1 MIAHSIVAFC
11 RHARK
16 QNQNPFINSCYND
29 IYFDNILIKRAVMS
43 KLSLIVDLRWCLDEL
58 LKEGRIDQKSY
69 NLVITSRNDPTLHPI
84 QNIARFNL
92 TSLLDRQILTLDKL
106 NAWLANKA
114 GMDVVRIDPLKVDV
128 PSITDVMSF
137 EYAKNQHI
145 LPIAITDTNVVI
157 GTDQPFYHDWHANIS
172 HIVRPK
178 TIKTVYLS
186 PEQINRYRAEFYQV
200 TKAIAGADIAQKRAS
215 ADVTNVEALL
225 QLGDNSNPD
234 ANDQHIVKVVDW
246 LLQYAFEQQAS
257 DIHLEPRREMGK
269 VRFRIDGVL
278 HTVYEMPVAIL
289 TAVTA
294 RIKIL
299 GRLNVAEK
307 RKPQDGRLKT
317 RTPKGLETE
326 LRLSTLPTAFG
337 EKLVMRVFDPEV
349 LVRTFAQL
357 GLTGKQLETWHTL
370 TKHSH
375 GIILVTGPTGSGKTT
390 TLYSTLKQLATEQ
403 VNVCT
408 IEDPIEMIEPSFNQ
422 MQINTAIDLHFA
434 DGIRS
439 LMRQDPD
446 IIMVGEIRDNETADM
461 AVQASLTGH
470 LVLSTLH
477 TNDAPSALTRLH
489 DLGVQPFLTSAT
501 ILGIVAQRLVRTLCP
516 YCKSAQKIEE
526 NSPLADEWR
535 GLVAPWRAP
544 VPSKIY
550 VPVGCDKCRNTG
562 YKGRIGLYEILPL
575 SNALKKLIAKDASL
589 DDLKRQAHSEGVLPL
604 RIEGAKRV
612 AEGVTT
618 LEEVLRVVP
627 LN

>member
-1 MIAHSIVAFC
+1 MFSFV
-11 RHARK
+11 
-16 QNQNPFINSCYND
+16 
-29 IYFDNILIKRAVMS
+29 
-43 KLSLIVDLRWCLDEL
+43 VDLRWCLDEL
-58 LKEGRIDQKSY
+58 LKENRIDQKSY
-69 NLVITSRNDPTLHPI
+69 NLVMTSRKDPNLHPVPVI
-84 QNIARFNL
+84 GGFRLPDL
-92 TSLLDRQILTLDKL
+92 TDATKPLTVDRL
-106 NAWLANKA
+106 NEWLANKA
-114 GMDVVRIDPLKVDV
+114 KKPFVKIDPLKLDV
-128 PSITDVMSF
+128 PSITKIMSY
-137 EYAKNQHI
+137 EYAKTQHI
-145 LPIAITDTNVVI
+145 LPIEVRDDVVVMA
-157 GTDQPFYHDWHANIS
+157 TDQPFYTDWHDNIRQ
-172 HIVRPK
+172 IIRPK
-178 TIKTVYLS
+178 EFTIVYIS
-186 PEQINRYRAEFYQV
+186 PEQIGRYRTEFYQV
-200 TKAIAGADIAQKRAS
+200 TRAIAGADIAQKKAS

-246 LLQYAFEQQAS
+246 LLQYAFDQRAS
-257 DIHLEPRREMGK
+257 DIHLEPRRDTGK

-278 HTVYEMPVAIL
+278 HTVYEMPSAIM

-349 LVRTFAQL
+349 LVRSFAQL
-357 GLTGKQLETWHTL
+357 GLQDKQLATWNEL
-370 TKHSH
+370 TSH
-375 GIILVTGPTGSGKTT
+375 PNGIILVTGPTGSGKTT
-390 TLYSTLKQLATEQ
+390 TLYSTLKQLATES

-422 MQINTAIDLHFA
+422 MQINTSIDLHFA

-446 IIMVGEIRDNETADM
+446 IIMVGEIRDGETADM

-477 TNDAPSALTRLH
+477 TNDAPSSITRLH

-501 ILGIVAQRLVRTLCP
+501 ILGVMAQRLVRTLCP
-516 YCKSAQKIEE
+516 HCKKSEE
-526 NSPLADEWR
+526 VVEGSPLALQWR
-535 GLVAPWRAP
+535 ELVAPWNANP
-544 VPSKIY
+544 PKELY
-550 VPVGCDKCRNTG
+550 HPVGCDECRNTG
-562 YKGRIGLYEILPL
+562 YKGRVGLYEIMPL
-575 SNALKKLIAKDASL
+575 SNELKKLIAKDASL
-589 DDLKRQAHSEGVLPL
+589 DDLKKQAYSEGVLPL
-604 RIEGAKRV
+604 RIEGAKRI
-612 AEGVTT
+612 AEGITT

-627 LN
+627 LH

>member
-1 MIAHSIVAFC
+1 
-11 RHARK
+11 
-16 QNQNPFINSCYND
+16 
-29 IYFDNILIKRAVMS
+29 MS

-69 NLVITSRNDPTLHPI
+69 NLIITSRNDPTLHPI

-349 LVRTFAQL
+349 LVRTFKEL
-357 GLTGKQLETWHTL
+357 GLTGRQLETWHTL
-370 TKHSH
+370 TNHSH

-422 MQINTAIDLHFA
+422 MQINAAIDLHFA

-516 YCKSAQKIEE
+516 HCKSAQKIEE

-550 VPVGCDKCRNTG
+550 VPAGCDKCRNTG

-589 DDLKRQAHSEGVLPL
+589 DDLKRQAHSEGILPL

>member
-1 MIAHSIVAFC
+1 M
-11 RHARK
+11 
-16 QNQNPFINSCYND
+16 
-29 IYFDNILIKRAVMS
+29 
-43 KLSLIVDLRWCLDEL
+43 DEL

-69 NLVITSRNDPTLHPI
+69 NLVITSRNDPTLHPV

-92 TSLLDRQILTLDKL
+92 TNLLDHQPLTLDKL
-106 NAWLANKA
+106 NLWLAGKA
-114 GMDVVRIDPLKVDV
+114 SVNVVRIDPLKVDV
-128 PSITDVMSF
+128 PSVTGIMSF
-137 EYAKNQHI
+137 EYAKNQYI
-145 LPIAITDTNVVI
+145 LPIAVTDTEVII

-186 PEQINRYRAEFYQV
+186 PEQLNRYRAEFYQV
-200 TKAIAGADIAQKRAS
+200 TRAIQGADIAQKKAS

-246 LLQYAFEQQAS
+246 LLQYAFEQRAS

-278 HTVYEMPVAIL
+278 HTVYEMPSAIL

-370 TKHSH
+370 TAHPN

-390 TLYSTLKQLATEQ
+390 TLYSTLKQLATEK

-408 IEDPIEMIEPSFNQ
+408 IEDPIEMIEPAFNQ
-422 MQINTAIDLHFA
+422 MQINSAIDLHFA

-446 IIMVGEIRDNETADM
+446 IIMVGEIRDGETADM

-477 TNDAPSALTRLH
+477 TNDAPSSLTRLH

-501 ILGIVAQRLVRTLCP
+501 ILGIMAQRLVRTLCP
-516 YCKSAQKIEE
+516 HCKSAQDVSE

-535 GLVAPWRAP
+535 GLVAPWNAP

-550 VPVGCDKCRNTG
+550 TAVGCDECRNTG

-575 SNALKKLIAKDASL
+575 SNELKKLVAKDASL